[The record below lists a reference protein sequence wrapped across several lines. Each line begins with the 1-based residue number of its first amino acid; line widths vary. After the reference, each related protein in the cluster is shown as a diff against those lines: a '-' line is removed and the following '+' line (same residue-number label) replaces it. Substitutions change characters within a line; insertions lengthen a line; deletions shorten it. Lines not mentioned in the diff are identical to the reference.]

1 MDVQL
6 SISFLRDRLGGA
18 IEEAVRTAV
27 ESVLSETVRLLTGLQ
42 GDQQQGLSSVTQR
55 DQDTLGLKQ
64 RLEAP
69 SGGDWRVQAG
79 SSEAFCNTGPRGGG
93 GRGNIKNPMGQTTC
107 STSQASQRT
116 TVEPHPQEVVEDC
129 AGLPDPFDLVSA
141 GPVMVDFE
149 ESQGMGIPEE
159 WELMNRVYKTE
170 HNEDMALIDRDGTTH
185 FADDHRLH
193 EGDLR
198 TVAVPLEGEMAAKP
212 QDALHP
218 CFSPANIKTERPEM
232 ERCCMAE
239 EALALRLPHSTNSG
253 VEAGEFGQE
262 QVEAGPQ
269 DFVGRLRLWL
279 EQLCPEVVRE
289 YEREGC
295 LCELSRRKLIKFS
308 VSFIVEEFGFYP
320 TSAQKTML
328 AEHIV
333 ELFPG
338 LRLCAPSAGINGIEH
353 LYDPLSRTGYI
364 ETRLR
369 NSRRTLED
377 HKKKYVLKRR
387 RPEPG
392 LLDPAGPRSGPG
404 LLESQSS
411 EETQRW
417 VELMKKTRP
426 LTRNLPAIH
435 SAMDLTFNARR
446 RWISNTRPS
455 MRAVLAEYPRFL
467 DVPAT
472 IDLEFERMF
481 PGKGHS
487 FLAQWSSFVLP
498 RVYQIAEC
506 EKHPDISALLQ
517 LAATQQGDSYTLTM
531 LTVLIYVLTSTNTSR
546 SSLPSRSSVR
556 QAIRYL
562 VDIVPMDTEVS
573 SLFCDPTSLEGPESA
588 SHAQPYIVSVGP
600 LEAPGRQLCIVF
612 PVDRMAIPLPQEG
625 LSNALDKLFKL
636 LRVFELGYPDQLAS
650 LYGFLEHLYGLEMTP
665 RDNHDS
671 PSGKGSKVLELLSR
685 LHMPS

>member
-6 SISFLRDRLGGA
+6 SISFLRARLGGA

-27 ESVLSETVRLLTGLQ
+27 ETVLCETVRLLTGPQ
-42 GDQQQGLSSVTQR
+42 GDQQQGLSSATQR
-55 DQDTLGLKQ
+55 DLDSLAVKQ
-64 RLEAP
+64 RLEG
-69 SGGDWRVQAG
+69 SGRADWRAHAG
-79 SSEAFCNTGPRGGG
+79 SSGLFCNTGQRGIGG
-93 GRGNIKNPMGQTTC
+93 GRGNTKGITGQTTC
-107 STSQASQRT
+107 SASSQSLQRS
-116 TVEPHPQEVVEDC
+116 TVEPPTLDAVVDC
-129 AGLPDPFDLVSA
+129 TGLPDPFDLVSA

-149 ESQGMGIPEE
+149 EGPGMGIPEE

-170 HNEDMALIDRDGTTH
+170 HSEDMALIDEGATAH
-185 FADDHRLH
+185 SDDHRLH
-193 EGDLR
+193 EGDQR
-198 TVAVPLEGEMAAKP
+198 TSALPLEDGMSAKP
-212 QDALHP
+212 EDTLHP
-218 CFSPANIKTERPEM
+218 CFSPANVKTEQPEM
-232 ERCCMAE
+232 GSCCMSEGAP
-239 EALALRLPHSTNSG
+239 AVPAPANSG
-253 VEAGEFGQE
+253 MEESEFGGG

-269 DFVGRLRLWL
+269 DFAGRLRLWL
-279 EQLCPEVVRE
+279 EQLCPEVARE

-328 AEHIV
+328 AENIV

-369 NSRRTLED
+369 NSRRTLEA

-387 RPEPG
+387 WPELG
-392 LLDPAGPRSGPG
+392 VADPPGPRTGPG
-404 LLESQSS
+404 PPESQSN

-417 VELMKKTRP
+417 VDLMKRTRP

-435 SAMDLTFNARR
+435 GAMDLTFNARR
-446 RWISNTRPS
+446 RWISNARPS
-455 MRAVLAEYPRFL
+455 MRDVLAEYPRFL
-467 DVPAT
+467 DVPST

-498 RVYQIAEC
+498 RVYQITEQ

-517 LAATQQGDSYTLTM
+517 QAAAQQGDSYTLTM
-531 LTVLIYVLTSTNTSR
+531 LKVLLYVLPPTACR
-546 SSLPSRSSVR
+546 SSLPCRSSIR

-562 VDIVPMDTEVS
+562 VDILPIDTKVS
-573 SLFCDPTSLEGPESA
+573 SLFCDPSSLEGPESV
-588 SHAQPYIVSVGP
+588 SHSHPYIVSVGS
-600 LEAPGRQLCIVF
+600 LDTPGRQLCILS
-612 PVDRMAIPLPQEG
+612 PADRMAIPLPEEG

-636 LRVFELGYPDQLAS
+636 LRVFELGYPEQLTC
-650 LYGFLEHLYGLEMTP
+650 LYSFLEHLYGLEVTP
-665 RDNHDS
+665 RGNHDD
-671 PSGKGSKVLELLSR
+671 PSGKRSKVLELLSR
-685 LHMPS
+685 LHMSS